1 MVISAS
7 AALAVAKGEHR
18 LAEALINL
26 DDDLI
31 GKLVDL
37 TLLD

>member
-1 MVISAS
+1 VISAA
-7 AALAVAKGEHR
+7 AALAVAKGQHR
-18 LAEALINL
+18 LADALVNL